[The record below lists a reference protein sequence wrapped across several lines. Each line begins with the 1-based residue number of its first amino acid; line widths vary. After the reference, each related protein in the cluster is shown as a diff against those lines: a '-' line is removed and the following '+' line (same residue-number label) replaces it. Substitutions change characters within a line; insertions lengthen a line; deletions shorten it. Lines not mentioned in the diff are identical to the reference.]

1 MENVKLELEQG
12 VLKVNLLSSRIEG
25 EYSIFDA
32 INDFYAEK
40 NEKVRKVVFNFE
52 KIEYI
57 NSLGIAEFIS
67 TIRFFSE
74 VDEIIK
80 FKFINVEKRIAK
92 IFKMMELNTV
102 ADIDTK

>member
-1 MENVKLELEQG
+1 MANVKLEIEQG
-12 VLKVNLLSSRIEG
+12 VLKVDLQSSRIEG

-32 INDFYAEK
+32 INDFYSER
-40 NEKVRKVVFNFE
+40 KVKIRKVVFNFE

-67 TIRFFSE
+67 TIRYFSE

-80 FKFINVEKRIAK
+80 FKFVNVEKRIAK

-102 ADIDTK
+102 ADIETK

>member
-12 VLKVNLLSSRIEG
+12 VLKVDLLSSRIEG

-32 INDFYAEK
+32 INDFYSERK
-40 NEKVRKVVFNFE
+40 EKVRKVVFNFE

-67 TIRFFSE
+67 TIRFFSD
-74 VDEIIK
+74 VDESVCGAVCNITDFLGVGSK
-80 FKFINVEKRIAK
+80 MAK
-92 IFKMMELNTV
+92 MFPSFEQV
-102 ADIDTK
+102 S